1 MARRDGLDA
10 VVVGSGPNGLAAAI
24 ALARAGRSARVIEA
38 AATVGGGCRSAEL
51 TLPGFLHD
59 VCSAVHPIGR
69 ASPFFSRLDLGRYGL
84 RWIEGEAELAHP
96 LDDGAAIVT
105 RDVDATAARLGAD
118 ERRYLELVGS
128 AARDWDVIA
137 RELIGPFRIP
147 PDPKALCVALRFGL
161 AAIRSAD
168 ALAGRFRTPKARA
181 LLAGCAAHS
190 MLALSEP
197 ISGGFGLIF
206 LASAHAVGWPIAAG
220 GSQRIADALSA
231 CLTSSGGEIVTGH
244 PVSSLAELPQHR
256 AALLDL
262 APKGVVNVAEHRL
275 RVARGGARY
284 LQRLRRFRYGPGA
297 FKLDFALSG
306 PIPWS
311 DPAVLAAPTVHL
323 GGTFEEIATSEAE
336 VAAGRAPE
344 RPFVLLA
351 QPTLF
356 DPSRAP
362 VGRHTAWAY
371 CHVPNGSTEDMTERI
386 IGQIERFA
394 PGFRE
399 RILAVAKR
407 SPADI
412 ERYDPNYVGGDIG
425 AGRAD
430 IRQFFTRPVAR
441 LDPYSTP
448 DPGIFVCSASTPPG
462 AGVHGLC
469 GWFAA
474 RSALRG
480 VLRA

>member
-1 MARRDGLDA
+1 
-10 VVVGSGPNGLAAAI
+10 
-24 ALARAGRSARVIEA
+24 
-38 AATVGGGCRSAEL
+38 
-51 TLPGFLHD
+51 
-59 VCSAVHPIGR
+59 
-69 ASPFFSRLDLGRYGL
+69 
-84 RWIEGEAELAHP
+84 
-96 LDDGAAIVT
+96 
-105 RDVDATAARLGAD
+105 
-118 ERRYLELVGS
+118 
-128 AARDWDVIA
+128 
-137 RELIGPFRIP
+137 
-147 PDPKALCVALRFGL
+147 
-161 AAIRSAD
+161 
-168 ALAGRFRTPKARA
+168 
-181 LLAGCAAHS
+181 

-197 ISGGFGLIF
+197 ISGAFGLIF

-231 CLTSSGGEIVTGH
+231 CLTSFGGEIVTGH
-244 PVSSLAELPQHR
+244 PVSSLAELPRHR

-275 RVARGGARY
+275 RVARGGALY
-284 LQRLRRFRYGPGA
+284 LKRLRRFRYGPGA

-323 GGTFEEIATSEAE
+323 GGTFEEIAASEAE

-362 VGRHTAWAY
+362 PGRHTAWAY
-371 CHVPNGSTEDMTERI
+371 CHVPNGSTEDMSERI

-394 PGFRE
+394 PGFRG

-430 IRQFFTRPVAR
+430 ICQFFTRPVAR

-448 DPGIFVCSASTPPG
+448 DPGVFICSASTPPG